1 MGRNAAYRAVNNHLY
16 DRVRHFLRQRHTTKS
31 AGTKLLPKGK
41 SLSAWGHVR
50 LLDILYRRRMAYA
63 LR

>member
-1 MGRNAAYRAVNNHLY
+1 VW
-16 DRVRHFLRQRHTTKS
+16 HFLRRRHTTKS